1 MPEVTIA
8 RGAGRPRDPQL
19 DERVLAATRELL
31 VEVGWDAM
39 SVRGI
44 AERSGVS
51 RAAIA
56 RRWPSRPHLALDAIL
71 GFAPDLSRFEG
82 TDRAGWVEAL
92 VDGAFELFERPEVR
106 AAVPGLLAALRDHE
120 DLRSAI
126 WTGFGLPAAALSTED
141 ASSAIAVA
149 AGAALFATVVAP
161 EEAVAV
167 RRRLVESL
175 S

>member
-1 MPEVTIA
+1 MSSVTA
-8 RGAGRPRDPQL
+8 TRAAGRPRDPQL

-82 TDRAGWVEAL
+82 TDHAGWVAAL
-92 VDGAFELFERPEVR
+92 VDGAFELFDRPEVR
-106 AAVPGLLAALRDHE
+106 AAVPGLLAALRDHD
-120 DLRSAI
+120 DLRIAL
-126 WTGFGLPAAALSTED
+126 WTGFGLPAAELTTED

-149 AGAALFATVVAP
+149 AGAALFASIVAP
-161 EEAVAV
+161 EEAASV

-175 S
+175 T